1 MSDTIHPM
9 RPRVALLHIAQANAL
24 DMLTEMEGL
33 VWRRLQ
39 ERLPDDSRGFYFW
52 LRAWEA
58 KRAAGFDEI
67 PVPLTAFGIR
77 PARAPIIL
85 GATALHRYCV
95 EPTGEI
101 VLLSENVLPGA
112 VSKATTLGIRLRA

>member
-1 MSDTIHPM
+1 MTDTIHPM

-24 DMLTEMEGL
+24 DLLTEMEGL
-33 VWRRLQ
+33 VWRRMQ
-39 ERLPDDSRGFYFW
+39 ERLPHDWRGFYFW

-58 KRAAGFDEI
+58 KCAAGFDEV
-67 PVPLTAFGIR
+67 PVSLTCFGIG
-77 PARAPIIL
+77 PSRAPIIL
-85 GATALHRYCV
+85 GATALHRYYV

-112 VSKATTLGIRLRA
+112 VSKAATLGIRMRA